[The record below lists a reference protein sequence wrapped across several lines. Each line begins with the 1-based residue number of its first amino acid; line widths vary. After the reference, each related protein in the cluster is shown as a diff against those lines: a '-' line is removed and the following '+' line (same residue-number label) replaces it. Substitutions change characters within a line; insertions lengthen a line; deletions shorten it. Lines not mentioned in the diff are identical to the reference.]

1 MCQFTW
7 KSWVLST
14 AKASPAQALLMPGLL
29 WLQTFAR
36 PRTSTSM
43 VMCKRKKHLRKS
55 PSKAFVVPHPAQCLE
70 G

>member
-1 MCQFTW
+1 
-7 KSWVLST
+7 
-14 AKASPAQALLMPGLL
+14 
-29 WLQTFAR
+29 LQTFAR